1 MLWIFPPSLSPSTP
15 AHWPPCGT
23 TNTRASA
30 IAVLHSGHCCP
41 DTRVYSQYIQWSIR
55 QPWNKKVHHAIWM
68 NPEDVLSESQT
79 HRQSL
84 EEWNPQRQGVDGG
97 ALVFHGDRVSVW
109 EDEKVLEMTV
119 GMGVFRGWSVFYT
132 GTQAQRQVQQSMTN
146 IFCKEPDSKYFWLC
160 GPHSPFHSY
169 PACLATTKQP

>member
-1 MLWIFPPSLSPSTP
+1 M
-15 AHWPPCGT
+15 
-23 TNTRASA
+23 
-30 IAVLHSGHCCP
+30 
-41 DTRVYSQYIQWSIR
+41 
-55 QPWNKKVHHAIWM
+55 
-68 NPEDVLSESQT
+68 
-79 HRQSL
+79 
-84 EEWNPQRQGVDGG
+84 
-97 ALVFHGDRVSVW
+97 FHGDRVSVW